1 MQKKESSNKEIN
13 FGEVNE
19 KALEL
24 DDEFDESLF
33 EGLESTS
40 E

>member
-19 KALEL
+19 EALEL
-24 DDEFDESLF
+24 DEFDESLF